1 VNSVLIIDDD
11 PEVRE
16 VVREVLEAEQLRV
29 LCASSGREAL
39 QILRAETEP
48 CLILLDLLMPIMSGW
63 QFRAVQAQDPVL
75 ARLPVVVMT
84 ATSSLED
91 AAIHADGLLRKP
103 VHLEELIAV
112 VRRYCPRP
120 SGQTGGGVIGN
131 ELELEDSSPTH

>member
-1 VNSVLIIDDD
+1 VKSVLIIDDD

-16 VVREVLEAEQLRV
+16 AVREVLEEQGLRV

-39 QILRAETEP
+39 QILRAESEP

-91 AAIHADGLLRKP
+91 AAIHADGILRKP
-103 VHLEELIAV
+103 VHLDDLVAV

-120 SGQTGGGVIGN
+120 NGEAGSGQ
-131 ELELEDSSPTH
+131 